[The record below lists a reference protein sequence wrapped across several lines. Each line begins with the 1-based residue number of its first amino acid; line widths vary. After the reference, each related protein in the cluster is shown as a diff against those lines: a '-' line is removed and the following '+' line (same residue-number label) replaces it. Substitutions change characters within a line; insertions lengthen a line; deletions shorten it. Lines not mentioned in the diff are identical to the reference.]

1 VGRQTLHVCGKEN
14 SVLCGISGIVMAGRP
29 PLRRSL
35 AAMNRAQIHRGP
47 DDDGAVVIELPS
59 TVVGFGHRRLSI
71 LDLTAAGHQPMT
83 NPDTGDVITYNG
95 EIYNSPELRVE
106 LAQAGAQFRGHSDTE
121 VILAAYA
128 RWGEDAIHRL
138 DGMFAFALYR
148 ARERRLYLA
157 RDPLGIKP
165 LYVAQ
170 TPRGLAFASELRGVV
185 ASGLVDTT
193 LLDRRAVASLLAYGA
208 VASPLTMLQQV
219 AQVEA
224 GCWVCI
230 DLAVP
235 FVPSTA
241 AAGSTRWWTP
251 PSTLAVRGDDA
262 AIGRELASTVRTS
275 VRRHLLSDVP
285 VAVFLSGGVDSLAVA
300 ALASEARGGDLDTFT
315 IMLSNDPELDE
326 GDEAERAARQLGVR
340 HQSIRLADAEAEG
353 LIEAWMMSMDQ
364 PTVDGLNTYAIAKA
378 VRERGFKVALSG
390 LGGDELF
397 GGYPSF
403 RSVPWLAGAAS
414 MARWIPASARVAL
427 ASTLTTGMSA
437 TVRRKARDFAAAAPD
452 PAALTLS
459 YALLRRRLFSEEQME
474 AFGFLG
480 EAGLTTNFVPEA
492 FRGACQVTTNR
503 WAVVRNVELHGYMAN
518 MLLRDTDVF
527 GMAHGLEI
535 RVPLL
540 DRRLVDQT
548 LGYARPMRRLVLGSN
563 PKPWLVAAA
572 GVRLPRASARR
583 PKRGFTLP
591 IARWMSGMLRGAME
605 TRIESLANGG
615 IFEGDAV
622 RSVWAEF
629 LRAPRSPAWS
639 RAWTLAALAQ
649 WTQNIQ
655 SLERSVRDE
664 PAGPPTAA

>member
-1 VGRQTLHVCGKEN
+1 M
-14 SVLCGISGIVMAGRP
+14 CGISGIVMAGRA

-35 AAMNRAQIHRGP
+35 SAMNRAQVHRGP
-47 DDDGAVVIELPS
+47 DDEGVVVIELPS
-59 TVVGFGHRRLSI
+59 IVVGFGHRRLSI

-83 NPDTGDVITYNG
+83 NPDTGDIITYNG

-106 LAQAGAQFRGHSDTE
+106 LEKEGARFRGHSDTE

-128 RWGEDAIHRL
+128 RWGEDAIQRL
-138 DGMFAFALYR
+138 NGMFAFALYR

-170 TPRGLAFASELRGVV
+170 TSRGLAFASELRGVV

-193 LLDRRAVASLLAYGA
+193 LVDRRAVASLLAYGA

-219 AQVEA
+219 SQVEA

-230 DLAVP
+230 DLAAP

-241 AAGSTRWWTP
+241 AACSTRWWTP

-275 VRRHLLSDVP
+275 IRRHLLSDVP
-285 VAVFLSGGVDSLAVA
+285 VAVFLSGGIDSLAVA

-340 HQSIRLADAEAEG
+340 HQCVRLGDGEAEG

-364 PTVDGLNTYAIAKA
+364 PTVDGLNTYAIARA

-403 RSVPWLAGAAS
+403 RTVPWLARGAS
-414 MARWIPASARVAL
+414 MARWIPASARIAL
-427 ASTLTTGMSA
+427 ASTLTAGMSA
-437 TVRRKARDFAAAAPD
+437 TVRRKARDFAAATPD

-474 AFGFLG
+474 AFGFLPG
-480 EAGLTTNFVPEA
+480 EAGLTSSFVPEE
-492 FRGACQVTTNR
+492 FRDACQVTTNP

-518 MLLRDTDVF
+518 MLLRDSDVF

-540 DRRLVDQT
+540 DRRLVEQT
-548 LGYARPMRRLVLGSN
+548 LGYARPMRRLVLGSS

-572 GVRLPRASARR
+572 GVRIPRAIARR

-605 TRIESLANGG
+605 ARIDWLANGG
-615 IFEGDAV
+615 GAFEGDAV

-649 WTQNIQ
+649 WMQNIQ

-664 PAGPPTAA
+664 SADPPTAA